1 MRQKI
6 TWPYRRVR
14 GPHVAKRTRLVLSVP
29 AWLRWWLFG
38 AVTGIALLWVMIFDS
53 IVFPLAL
60 VVLVV
65 LVVRSP
71 ERAAL
76 GGGALIP
83 TGVWF
88 LYGLRAAVER
98 CAEIDRP
105 QSIGLLFYL
114 RGQRAGDRHGLIRRG
129 RYRPYCVRGF
139 APSVAAGF
147 SRSVRCGAHTSM
159 T

>member
-1 MRQKI
+1 M
-6 TWPYRRVR
+6 
-14 GPHVAKRTRLVLSVP
+14 LSVP

-60 VVLVV
+60 VILVV

-88 LYGLRAAVER
+88 LYGLRGAVER
-98 CAEIDRP
+98 CAEIDRSP
-105 QSIGLLFYL
+105 SGSCSIYGVNEQAIAMGLYVAVGIGLTAYAAS
-114 RGQRAGDRHGLIRRG
+114 RRRWPRASADPSAPAPRR
-129 RYRPYCVRGF
+129 R
-139 APSVAAGF
+139 
-147 SRSVRCGAHTSM
+147 
-159 T
+159 

>member
-1 MRQKI
+1 
-6 TWPYRRVR
+6 
-14 GPHVAKRTRLVLSVP
+14 VLSVP
-29 AWLRWWLFG
+29 TWLRWWLFG
-38 AVTGIALLWVMIFDS
+38 AATGIGLLWVMIFDS

-98 CAEIDRP
+98 CAEIDRSP
-105 QSIGLLFYL
+105 SGSCSIYGVSEQAIAMGVSVAVGIGLT
-114 RGQRAGDRHGLIRRG
+114 ACAASRR
-129 RYRPYCVRGF
+129 RWPRVSADPSAA
-139 APSVAAGF
+139 AP
-147 SRSVRCGAHTSM
+147 RRR
-159 T
+159 